1 MSLDS
6 PLIFLRSMTAGKAC
20 LFLLFLLGSLS
31 SIAQKNK
38 NQLQQEKQK
47 NLEKI
52 KEVEKILTETT
63 SQKKNTLG
71 ELSALNQRI
80 ESQEKLIQS
89 IRSEMDFLN
98 KEIGEDNGIIAALE
112 EDLVKLKAEYA
123 SMLFAAQKAN
133 NSATR
138 LTFLFS
144 AASFDQLVMRLRYMK
159 QYSERRKLQ
168 ADQIIKT
175 QDQLA
180 SQVKT
185 TEVKRNEKNNLLT
198 EELAET
204 NQLTSLKTKQKT
216 LVKNLEK
223 QEKKLRSDLTESKKA
238 IAKLDKMID
247 DIIRE
252 EIAKAEREAREAKAR
267 AAKNKTAVVPEA
279 SVALSAS
286 FEENKSKFSWP
297 ASGFISDPFGTH
309 NHPVLKGIVIK
320 NEGINIQTKQGE
332 KVRCVFDGTVRMVA
346 VVGRLGTVVMVKHG
360 EYFTVYS
367 GLKEVSVREG
377 QAVKTN
383 QEMGTV
389 AFNTDGIPELR
400 FQIRKNTTALNPQ
413 QWLRN

>member
-1 MSLDS
+1 
-6 PLIFLRSMTAGKAC
+6 MTAGRAC
-20 LFLLFLLGSLS
+20 LLLLLVLGSFS
-31 SIAQKNK
+31 SLAQKNK
-38 NQLQQEKQK
+38 SQLQQEKQK

-52 KEVEKILTETT
+52 KEVEKILSETT

-80 ESQEKLIQS
+80 ESQERLIQS

-112 EDLVKLKAEYA
+112 EDLVSLRSEYA
-123 SMLFAAQKAN
+123 AMLFAAQKAN

-144 AASFDQLVMRLRYMK
+144 ASSFDQLVMRLRYMK
-159 QYSERRKLQ
+159 QYAERRKLQ

-185 TEVKRNEKNNLLT
+185 TEAKRNEKNSLLN

-204 NQLTSLKTKQKT
+204 NQLTSLKTKQKS

-223 QEKKLRSDLTESKKA
+223 QEKKLRSDLAESKKA

-286 FEENKSKFSWP
+286 FEENKNKFSWP
-297 ASGFISDPFGTH
+297 AAGFISDPFGTH
-309 NHPVLKGIVIK
+309 NHPVLKGILIK

-332 KVRCVFDGTVRMVA
+332 KVRCIFDGTVRMVA

-367 GLKEVSVREG
+367 GLKDVTVREG
-377 QAVKTN
+377 QTIKTN

>member
-1 MSLDS
+1 
-6 PLIFLRSMTAGKAC
+6 MTAGKGC
-20 LFLLFLLGSLS
+20 LLLLLVVGSLS
-31 SIAQKNK
+31 TLAQKNK

-52 KEVEKILTETT
+52 KEVEKILSETT

-80 ESQEKLIQS
+80 QSQESLIQS
-89 IRSEMDFLN
+89 IRSEVEFLN

-123 SMLFAAQKAN
+123 AMLFAAQKAN

-144 AASFDQLVMRLRYMK
+144 ASSFDQLVMRLRYMK

-185 TEVKRNEKNNLLT
+185 TETKRNEKNSLLK
-198 EELAET
+198 EELTET
-204 NQLTSLKTKQKT
+204 NQLTSLKTTQKS

-223 QEKKLRSDLTESKKA
+223 QEKKLKTDLAESKKA

-247 DIIRE
+247 DIIKE
-252 EIAKAEREAREAKAR
+252 EIAKAEREAREAKER

-286 FEENKSKFSWP
+286 FEENKTKFTWP
-297 ASGFISDPFGTH
+297 ANGFISDPFGTH
-309 NHPVLKGIVIK
+309 NHPVLKGIVVK

-332 KVRCVFDGTVRMVA
+332 KVRCIFDGTVRMVA
-346 VVGRLGTVVMVKHG
+346 VVGRLGTVIMVKHG
-360 EYFTVYS
+360 DYFTVYS
-367 GLKEVSVREG
+367 GLKDVTVREG
-377 QAVKTN
+377 QALKTN

-389 AFNTDGIPELR
+389 AFNADGIPELR
-400 FQIRKNTTALNPQ
+400 FQIRRNTTALNPQ

>member
-1 MSLDS
+1 
-6 PLIFLRSMTAGKAC
+6 MTAGKGC
-20 LFLLFLLGSLS
+20 LLLLFVLGSLS
-31 SIAQKNK
+31 TLAQKNK

-52 KEVEKILTETT
+52 KEVEKILSETT

-80 ESQEKLIQS
+80 QSQESLIQS
-89 IRSEMDFLN
+89 IRGEVEFLN

-112 EDLVKLKAEYA
+112 EDLVKLKTEYA
-123 SMLFAAQKAN
+123 AMLFAAQKAN

-144 AASFDQLVMRLRYMK
+144 ASSFDQLVMRLRYMK

-185 TEVKRNEKNNLLT
+185 TEAKRNEKNSLLK
-198 EELAET
+198 EELTET
-204 NQLTSLKTKQKT
+204 NQLTSLKTTQKS

-223 QEKKLRSDLTESKKA
+223 QEKKLKTDLTESKKA
-238 IAKLDKMID
+238 IAKLDKMIA
-247 DIIRE
+247 DIIKE

-286 FEENKSKFSWP
+286 FEENKTKFTWP
-297 ASGFISDPFGTH
+297 ANGFISDPFGTH
-309 NHPVLKGIVIK
+309 NHPVLKGIVVK
-320 NEGINIQTKQGE
+320 NEGVNIQTKQGE
-332 KVRCVFDGTVRMVA
+332 KVRCIFDGTVRMVA
-346 VVGRLGTVVMVKHG
+346 VVGRLGTVIMVKHG
-360 EYFTVYS
+360 DYFTVYS
-367 GLKEVSVREG
+367 GLKDVTVREG
-377 QAVKTN
+377 QTLKTN

-389 AFNTDGIPELR
+389 AFNADGIPELR
-400 FQIRKNTTALNPQ
+400 FQIRRSTTALNPQ

>member
-1 MSLDS
+1 
-6 PLIFLRSMTAGKAC
+6 MTAGKAC
-20 LFLLFLLGSLS
+20 LLLLFLLGSFTS
-31 SIAQKNK
+31 FAQKNK

-47 NLEKI
+47 NLQKI

-89 IRSEMDFLN
+89 IRNEMDFLN

-112 EDLVKLKAEYA
+112 EDLVNLKAEYA

-185 TEVKRNEKNNLLT
+185 TEAKRNEKNNLLN

-223 QEKKLRSDLTESKKA
+223 QEKKLRSDLTETKKA

-286 FEENKSKFSWP
+286 FEENKNKFSWP
-297 ASGFISDPFGTH
+297 AAGFISDPFGTH
-309 NHPVLKGIVIK
+309 NHPVLKGIIIK

-332 KVRCVFDGTVRMVA
+332 KVRCIFDGTVRMVA

-367 GLKEVSVREG
+367 GLKEVTVREG
-377 QAVKTN
+377 QNVKTN

>member
-1 MSLDS
+1 
-6 PLIFLRSMTAGKAC
+6 MTAGKGC
-20 LFLLFLLGSLS
+20 LLLLLVLGSFS
-31 SIAQKNK
+31 SLAQKNK

-52 KEVEKILTETT
+52 KEVEKILSETT

-80 ESQEKLIQS
+80 QSQESLIQS
-89 IRSEMDFLN
+89 IRGEVEFLN

-112 EDLVKLKAEYA
+112 EDLIKLKAEYA
-123 SMLFAAQKAN
+123 AMLFAAQKAN

-144 AASFDQLVMRLRYMK
+144 ASSFDQLVMRLRYMK

-185 TEVKRNEKNNLLT
+185 TEAKRNEKNSLLK
-198 EELAET
+198 EEVTET
-204 NQLTSLKTKQKT
+204 NQLTSLKTTQKN

-223 QEKKLRSDLTESKKA
+223 QEKKLKTDLAESKKA
-238 IAKLDKMID
+238 IAKLDKMIA
-247 DIIRE
+247 DIIKE
-252 EIAKAEREAREAKAR
+252 EIAKAEREAREAKER

-286 FEENKSKFSWP
+286 FEENKTKFAWP
-297 ASGFISDPFGTH
+297 AHGFISDPFGTH

-332 KVRCVFDGTVRMVA
+332 KVRCIFDGTVRMVA
-346 VVGRLGTVVMVKHG
+346 VVGRLGTVIMVKHG

-367 GLKEVSVREG
+367 GLKDVTVREG
-377 QAVKTN
+377 QVLKTN

-389 AFNTDGIPELR
+389 AFNADGIPELR
-400 FQIRKNTTALNPQ
+400 FQIRRSTTALNPQ

>member
-1 MSLDS
+1 
-6 PLIFLRSMTAGKAC
+6 MTAGKGC
-20 LFLLFLLGSLS
+20 LLLLLVLGSFSLH
-31 SIAQKNK
+31 AQKNK
-38 NQLQQEKQK
+38 NQLQQEKKK

-52 KEVEKILTETT
+52 KEVEKILSETT

-80 ESQEKLIQS
+80 QTQENLIQS
-89 IRSEMDFLN
+89 IRSEVEFLN

-123 SMLFAAQKAN
+123 AMLFAAQKAN

-144 AASFDQLVMRLRYMK
+144 AGSFDQFVMRLRYMK

-185 TEVKRNEKNNLLT
+185 TEAKRNEKNNLLN
-198 EELAET
+198 EELTET
-204 NQLTSLKTKQKT
+204 NQLTSLKATQKG

-223 QEKKLRSDLTESKKA
+223 QEKKLKSDLAESKKA
-238 IAKLDKMID
+238 IAKLDKMIA
-247 DIIRE
+247 DIIKE
-252 EIAKAEREAREAKAR
+252 EITKAEREAREAKAR
-267 AAKNKTAVVPEA
+267 AAKNKTTVVSDA

-286 FEENKSKFSWP
+286 FEENKNKFAWP
-297 ASGFISDPFGTH
+297 AYGFISDPFGTH
-309 NHPVLKGIVIK
+309 NHPILKGIIIK
-320 NEGINIQTKQGE
+320 NEGVNIQTKQGE
-332 KVRCVFDGTVRMVA
+332 KVRCIFDGTVRMVA
-346 VVGRLGTVVMVKHG
+346 VVGRLGTVIMVKHG

-367 GLKEVSVREG
+367 GLKDVTVREG
-377 QAVKTN
+377 QALKTN

-389 AFNTDGIPELR
+389 AFNADGIPELR
-400 FQIRKNTTALNPQ
+400 FQIRRNTTALNPQ

>member
-1 MSLDS
+1 
-6 PLIFLRSMTAGKAC
+6 MTAGKAC
-20 LFLLFLLGSLS
+20 LLLLFLLGSLT

-47 NLEKI
+47 NLQKI

-89 IRSEMDFLN
+89 IRNEMDFLN

-112 EDLVKLKAEYA
+112 EDLVNLKAEYA

-185 TEVKRNEKNNLLT
+185 TEAKRNEKNNLLN

-223 QEKKLRSDLTESKKA
+223 QEKKLRSDLAETKKA

-286 FEENKSKFSWP
+286 FEENKNKFSWP
-297 ASGFISDPFGTH
+297 AAGFISDPFGTH
-309 NHPVLKGIVIK
+309 NHPVLKGIIIK

-332 KVRCVFDGTVRMVA
+332 KVRCIFDGTVRMVA

-377 QAVKTN
+377 QNVKTN

>member
-1 MSLDS
+1 
-6 PLIFLRSMTAGKAC
+6 MTAGKGC
-20 LFLLFLLGSLS
+20 LLLLLLVLCSFS
-31 SIAQKNK
+31 TNAQKNK

-52 KEVEKILTETT
+52 KEVEKILSETT

-80 ESQEKLIQS
+80 QSQESLIQS
-89 IRSEMDFLN
+89 IRSEVEFLN

-112 EDLVKLKAEYA
+112 EDLVKLKTEYA
-123 SMLFAAQKAN
+123 AMLFAAQKAN

-144 AASFDQLVMRLRYMK
+144 ATSFDQLVMRLRYMK

-185 TEVKRNEKNNLLT
+185 TEAKRNEKNSLLK
-198 EELAET
+198 EELTET
-204 NQLTSLKTKQKT
+204 NQLTTLKTTQKS

-223 QEKKLRSDLTESKKA
+223 QEKKLKTDLAESKKA
-238 IAKLDKMID
+238 IAKLDKMIA
-247 DIIRE
+247 DIIKE

-279 SVALSAS
+279 SIALSAS
-286 FEENKSKFSWP
+286 FEENKTKFTWP
-297 ASGFISDPFGTH
+297 ANGFISDPFGTH
-309 NHPVLKGIVIK
+309 NHPVLKGIVVK

-332 KVRCVFDGTVRMVA
+332 KVRCIFDGTVRMVA
-346 VVGRLGTVVMVKHG
+346 VVGRLGTVIMVKHG
-360 EYFTVYS
+360 DYFTVYS
-367 GLKEVSVREG
+367 GLKDVTVREG
-377 QAVKTN
+377 QVLKTN
-383 QEMGTV
+383 QEIGTV
-389 AFNTDGIPELR
+389 AFNADGIPELR
-400 FQIRKNTTALNPQ
+400 FQIRRSTTALNPQ

>member
-1 MSLDS
+1 
-6 PLIFLRSMTAGKAC
+6 MTAGKAC
-20 LFLLFLLGSLS
+20 LLLLFLCGSVS
-31 SIAQKNK
+31 TFAQKNK
-38 NQLQQEKQK
+38 NQLQQERKK

-52 KEVEKILTETT
+52 KEVEKILTETA

-89 IRSEMDFLN
+89 IRGEMDFLN
-98 KEIGEDNGIIAALE
+98 KEIGEDNGIISALE
-112 EDLVKLKAEYA
+112 EDLVKLKAEYGA
-123 SMLFAAQKAN
+123 MLFAAQKAN

-159 QYSERRKLQ
+159 QYAERRKLQ

-175 QDQLA
+175 QNQLA

-185 TEVKRNEKNNLLT
+185 TEAKRNEKNTLLT
-198 EELAET
+198 EEVAET
-204 NQLTSLKTKQKT
+204 NQLTSLKSKQKT

-279 SVALSAS
+279 SIALSAS

-297 ASGFISDPFGTH
+297 AAGFISDPFGTH

-377 QAVKTN
+377 QAIKTN

>member
-1 MSLDS
+1 
-6 PLIFLRSMTAGKAC
+6 MTAGKAC
-20 LFLLFLLGSLS
+20 LLLLFLLGSLT

-47 NLEKI
+47 NLQKI

-89 IRSEMDFLN
+89 IRNEMDFLN

-112 EDLVKLKAEYA
+112 EDLVNLKAEYA

-185 TEVKRNEKNNLLT
+185 TEAKRNEKNNLLN

-223 QEKKLRSDLTESKKA
+223 QEKKLRSDLAETKKA

-267 AAKNKTAVVPEA
+267 AAKNKTAVEPEA

-286 FEENKSKFSWP
+286 FEENKNKFSWP
-297 ASGFISDPFGTH
+297 AAGFISDPFGTH
-309 NHPVLKGIVIK
+309 NHPVLKGIIIK

-332 KVRCVFDGTVRMVA
+332 KVRCIFDGTVRMVA

-377 QAVKTN
+377 QNVKTN

>member
-1 MSLDS
+1 
-6 PLIFLRSMTAGKAC
+6 MTAGNRWFV
-20 LFLLFLLGSLS
+20 LLLVFLSLTAA
-31 SIAQKNK
+31 AQKNK
-38 NQLQQEKQK
+38 NQLQAEKQK

-52 KEVEKILTETT
+52 KEVEKILTETE

-80 ESQEKLIQS
+80 QSQENLIQS
-89 IRSEMDFLN
+89 IRSEMEFLN

-112 EDLVKLKAEYA
+112 EDLTNLRKEYA
-123 SMLFAAQKAN
+123 AMLFAAQKAG

-159 QYSERRKLQ
+159 QYGERRKLQ

-175 QDQLA
+175 QNQLA

-185 TEVKRNEKNNLLT
+185 TEAKRNEKNKLLT

-204 NQLTSLKTKQKT
+204 NQLTSLKTKQKS

-223 QEKKLRSDLTESKKA
+223 QEKKLRADLVESKKA
-238 IAKLDKMID
+238 IAKLDKLIA

-267 AAKNKTAVVPEA
+267 AAKNKTVVAPEA

-286 FEENKSKFSWP
+286 FAENKNKFPWP
-297 ASGFISDPFGTH
+297 AKGFVSVRFGKQ
-309 NHPVLKGIVIK
+309 NHPVLKGIVIE
-320 NEGINIQTKQGE
+320 NDGVNIQTQQNE
-332 KVRCVFDGTVRMVA
+332 KVKSIFDGDVSRIA
-346 VVGRLGTVVMVKHG
+346 FDKLIGTTIIIKHG
-360 EYFTVYS
+360 EFFTVYA
-367 GLKEVSVREG
+367 GLKDVTVRVGQKVSV
-377 QAVKTN
+377 N
-383 QEMGTV
+383 QEIGQV
-389 AFNTDGIPELR
+389 IPNVEGISELR
-400 FQIRKNTTALNPQ
+400 FRIYKSFTPLDPQ
-413 QWLRN
+413 LWLRN

>member
-1 MSLDS
+1 
-6 PLIFLRSMTAGKAC
+6 MTAGKGC
-20 LFLLFLLGSLS
+20 LLLLLVLGSLS
-31 SIAQKNK
+31 TFAQKNK

-52 KEVEKILTETT
+52 KEVEKILSETT

-80 ESQEKLIQS
+80 QSQESLIQS
-89 IRSEMDFLN
+89 IRSEVEFLN

-123 SMLFAAQKAN
+123 AMLFAAQKAN

-144 AASFDQLVMRLRYMK
+144 ASSFDQLVMRLRYMK

-185 TEVKRNEKNNLLT
+185 TEAKRNEKNDLLK
-198 EELAET
+198 EELTET
-204 NQLTSLKTKQKT
+204 NQLTSLKTTQKS

-223 QEKKLRSDLTESKKA
+223 QEKKLKADLAESKKA
-238 IAKLDKMID
+238 IAKLDKMIA
-247 DIIRE
+247 DIIKE

-279 SVALSAS
+279 SIALSAS
-286 FEENKSKFSWP
+286 FEENKTKFTWP
-297 ASGFISDPFGTH
+297 THGFISDPFGTH
-309 NHPVLKGIVIK
+309 NHPVLKGIVVK

-332 KVRCVFDGTVRMVA
+332 KVRCIFDGTVRMVA
-346 VVGRLGTVVMVKHG
+346 VVGRLGTVIMVKHG

-367 GLKEVSVREG
+367 GLKDVTVREG
-377 QAVKTN
+377 QVLKTN

-389 AFNTDGIPELR
+389 AFNADGIPELR